1 MTEILNI
8 PVRIPRAPR
17 GSLNEAQQYALNN
30 NLVHYQ
36 GNPCNKNH
44 SGLRYTKNGC
54 CVECRKWKPTGG
66 KAGGIPNPFRAKAL
80 ENGDKYYYTGKPC
93 RTHGHM
99 SKRLTS
105 NSRCEECHEIYMKE
119 VRKHRERKYGLA
131 KYKITEADYD
141 GMLREQN
148 YVCAICKQP
157 EKIKDHNTKKLKLLA
172 VDHCHDTNKVRGLLC
187 TNCNIGIGNL
197 KHDPILIRAA
207 ALYCEIV

>member
-1 MTEILNI
+1 
-8 PVRIPRAPR
+8 
-17 GSLNEAQQYALNN
+17 
-30 NLVHYQ
+30 
-36 GNPCNKNH
+36 
-44 SGLRYTKNGC
+44 
-54 CVECRKWKPTGG
+54 
-66 KAGGIPNPFRAKAL
+66 
-80 ENGDKYYYTGKPC
+80 
-93 RTHGHM
+93 M